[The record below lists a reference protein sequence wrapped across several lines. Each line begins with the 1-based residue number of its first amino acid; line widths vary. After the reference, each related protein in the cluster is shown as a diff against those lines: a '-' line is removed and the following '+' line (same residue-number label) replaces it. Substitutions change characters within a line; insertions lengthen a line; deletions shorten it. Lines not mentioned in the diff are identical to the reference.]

1 MITTA
6 WGRAE
11 LVEEVTIPQSNDTKR
26 FVTHVQ
32 LLTTDEGEELL
43 RFAYST
49 EDVARR
55 GPVTLRGADLKKL
68 SKGLGQT
75 PKLRALVSGVM
86 SGQAG
91 PAKRKRP

>member
-11 LVEEVTIPQSNDTKR
+11 LVEEVTIPQSNDIKH

-49 EDVARR
+49 DSVARR

-68 SKGLGQT
+68 SKGLGRT
-75 PKLRALVSGVM
+75 PKLRALVAGVM
-86 SGQAG
+86 AG
-91 PAKRKRP
+91 KRR